1 MKVGMLHSRS
11 GVAGM
16 WAPSLDAAALLG
28 AAEINRQGG
37 ILGEELEIV
46 FGDCG
51 FSAGE
56 AVSAVDQLIDIDNV
70 GAIIGSHTSDLRD
83 PVSRQVSGRLPYI
96 YTSQYEGIAVGPSTA
111 AIGTTDVELLGPA
124 LHWLK
129 TEKGADR
136 YFFVGNDYIWP
147 RITLGTARQALRRQ
161 NSELVGTALV
171 STRTQ
176 DFSALLRTIARSG
189 AEVVVMALVGQCSVE
204 FNRAFAA
211 AGLDAR
217 MLRFGLIVDE
227 TVICGIG
234 PDATANLFTASSY
247 FAGQHSHRNDSFL
260 ERYHDAFGT
269 YAPPV
274 SAGSIGAYEGLHV
287 LAGFV
292 RDLGTFDSRIL
303 ARALN
308 PPKSRRL
315 PRHMLADQ
323 PTGTRPTVY
332 LGEAEGAT
340 LRVVGELAH

>member
-1 MKVGMLHSRS
+1 MKVGMLHARS

-16 WAPSLDAAALLG
+16 WAPALDAAALLG
-28 AAEINRQGG
+28 AAEINQAGG
-37 ILGEELEIV
+37 VLGEELEIV

-56 AVSAVDQLIDIDNV
+56 AATAVDQLIEVENV

-83 PVSRQVSGRLPYI
+83 PITRQVHGRLPYI
-96 YTSQYEGIAVGPSTA
+96 YTSQYEGVAVGPSTV
-111 AIGTTDVELLGPA
+111 AIGSTDVELLGPA

-129 TEKGADR
+129 TTRHADR

-147 RITLGTARQALRRQ
+147 RITLGTARAALRRQ
-161 NSELVGTALV
+161 GSELVGDALV
-171 STRTQ
+171 STCTL
-176 DFSALLRTIARSG
+176 DFSPVIRAISRSN
-189 AEVVVMALVGQCSVE
+189 AQVVVLALVGQCSVE

-211 AGLDAR
+211 AGLDLK

-234 PDATANLFTASSY
+234 PDATTNLFTASSY

-260 ERYHDAFGT
+260 ERYHDAFGA

-274 SAGSIGAYEGLHV
+274 SAGSIGAYEGLQV
-287 LAGFV
+287 LAGLV
-292 RDLGTFDSRIL
+292 RDLGTLD
-303 ARALN
+303 
-308 PPKSRRL
+308 SRRL
-315 PRHMLADQ
+315 ARELTRPKPRRFARHMLADQ
-323 PTGTRPTVY
+323 PTGVKPTVY
-332 LGEAEGAT
+332 LGEADGVT